1 MTNMSSSSVPTLT
14 DSDTPSSTNTL
25 SSESLPALT
34 SVITD
39 PTSTT
44 ADPMSPSSSEAP
56 SGGPDT
62 TILIA
67 IAIIIVVIV
76 LVLLAILIVIIV
88 VVKKRQ
94 KAQAKLKQVHTVTF
108 EGEGEGDVELMNVDR
123 ERDEYTADNPLY
135 SESTPANGHYQAD
148 PASYQN
154 TSKSGGLVVNPHYY
168 NTPVDPDSAADFD
181 NGLYSVVSEEKKST
195 LKPSP
200 PPTDN
205 AMYASVSKGKDKSPS
220 PAAGTDS
227 MQVYAT
233 VDKGR
238 SKKKTVGISNGVST
252 EMVSLDLPAVPPKSP
267 ELQDDLYA
275 QESVSHPPPN
285 PPSKVSTLPDTLAV
299 DMSSNPNYESAN
311 ALSNCSHNPYET
323 DSALYAQPYLHTAPS
338 AISTDDGD
346 IYSEPIQPSDFTS
359 GSSAK
364 HHVERAGDDE
374 DDGPRIYSSIY
385 TVAAVK
391 ESTEKPLEIT
401 HENIKELRDLGMGQ
415 FGKVVLAQTVNLSL
429 KDMRMSNDSRIISIL
444 VAVKKLRSKAS
455 SAEREAFDKEIKFM
469 SRLNHPNVVSF
480 LGVCYCSPAFIIMEY
495 MEKGDLSLFLQQY
508 SDIVDI
514 PTDYTQIA
522 TSSIMNMALQIA
534 SGMKYLASMNF
545 VHRDLASRNCL
556 VDENFTV
563 KLADFGMSR
572 NLYESHYYKIKGN
585 AILPIRWMATE
596 CFYGMFSEK
605 TDVWAFGITMWEL
618 FTLAKNKPY
627 PHLTD
632 NEVVDDA
639 VNKAT
644 NRYIHPRPPAC
655 PQAAYKVMLRCWVTD
670 RKQRATFEVIHDM
683 LQTLVHT

>member
-1 MTNMSSSSVPTLT
+1 
-14 DSDTPSSTNTL
+14 
-25 SSESLPALT
+25 
-34 SVITD
+34 
-39 PTSTT
+39 
-44 ADPMSPSSSEAP
+44 MSPSSSETS
-56 SGGPDT
+56 SGGSDT
-62 TILIA
+62 TTLIA
-67 IAIIIVVIV
+67 IAIVIVVIV
-76 LVLLAILIVIIV
+76 LVLLAILIIIIV

-94 KAQAKLKQVHTVTF
+94 KDQAKLKQVHTVTF
-108 EGEGEGDVELMNVDR
+108 EGEGEENVELKSVDR

-135 SESTPANGHYQAD
+135 SESTPANGHHQAD

-168 NTPVDPDSAADFD
+168 TTPVDPDSAADFD

-195 LKPSP
+195 LKPTP

-227 MQVYAT
+227 MPVYT
-233 VDKGR
+233 MVDKGR
-238 SKKKTVGISNGVST
+238 SKKKLVDISNGVST
-252 EMVSLDLPAVPPKSP
+252 ELVSLDLPAVPPKSP

-275 QESVSHPPPN
+275 QESVSHPPPI
-285 PPSKVSTLPDTLAV
+285 PPLKVSTLPDTLAV
-299 DMSSNPNYESAN
+299 GMSSNPNYESAD

-323 DSALYAQPYLHTAPS
+323 DLALYAQPYLHTAPS
-338 AISTDDGD
+338 ATSTDDGD

-359 GSSAK
+359 SSSAK

-374 DDGPRIYSSIY
+374 DYGPRIYSSIY

-469 SRLNHPNVVSF
+469 SRLNHPNVVRF
-480 LGVCYCSPAFIIMEY
+480 LGVCYRSPAFIIMEY
-495 MEKGDLSLFLQQY
+495 MEKGDLSLFLQEY

-514 PTDYTQIA
+514 PTDYTQIV

-618 FTLAKNKPY
+618 FTLAKDKPY

-639 VNKAT
+639 VNRAT
-644 NRYIHPRPPAC
+644 NRYIHPGPPAC
-655 PQAAYKVMLRCWVTD
+655 PQAAYEVMLCCWVAD

-683 LQTLVHT
+683 LQTLVQT